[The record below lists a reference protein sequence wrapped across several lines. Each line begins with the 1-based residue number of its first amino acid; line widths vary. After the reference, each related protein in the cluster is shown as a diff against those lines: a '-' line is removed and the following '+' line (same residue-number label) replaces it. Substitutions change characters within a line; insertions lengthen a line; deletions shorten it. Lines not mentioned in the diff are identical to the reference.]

1 MVTRRKYNK
10 EASQKYYQ
18 EHKEERKDYSR
29 KWRKEYNKK
38 YPEKQKQSSKNY
50 RKNNKE
56 KIRDHLLKRRF
67 GITLEEYNQ
76 ILENQNYCCKICE
89 RHESKFKISLAVDH
103 DHETG
108 KIRGLLC
115 SKCNTTLG
123 WYEIYKN
130 RFDKHIKRE

>member
-18 EHKEERKDYSR
+18 KNKEERKDYSR